1 MKRLLIAGALFASFI
16 IAGIFNVNLAY
27 AGTQDF
33 TISNFQVDYYLS
45 SDSEGRSALKT
56 IESITAVFPEY
67 DQNHGIERALPSIY
81 DGHSVSLDIESVKDE
96 DGIDQNYS
104 QYNSN
109 GNLVVR
115 IGKSDEYVHGSKTY
129 VITYTQRDVTKY
141 FADTNDDEFYWDVNG
156 IGWSQPFLQVSA
168 TVHIDQSII
177 GQITGKQSCYY
188 GEVGATATCDIFF
201 NEDDNLMTAYVEDL
215 SAGQNMTIAIGFQ
228 PHTFSAYQM
237 TKMELFIK
245 RISTPLAI
253 MCYALLIIIVSLRM
267 ALYRSATRRRAVVA
281 EYVPPLGVDLST
293 SAAITCRPGKIF
305 QAAIIS
311 MAVKNNLKI
320 TEVVHDF
327 ILGTKIKKYNIELLS
342 TDNMTPSERE
352 IAMILF
358 GADLVCGQGS
368 SVDFP
373 RTDTRLVSMVNSYV
387 RAIKRDLRED
397 GYLANKKAVRIWIV
411 LLSIILM
418 LLSIFIFIILS
429 PDNLLF
435 LGIFLNIILCPII
448 ISSLKKKPLNAKG
461 RELYDYLLGLKLFI
475 KTAEQD
481 RIKMLQTPEGAEKT
495 KINAADGSAVLKLYE
510 KLLPYAIIFDL
521 EKEWSKVLATY
532 YESQGMAPVW
542 YLGSGGFSSSSFSSS
557 LSSFSSS
564 LGSSSS
570 SGGSSGGGSSGDGG
584 GGGGG
589 GGW

>member
-1 MKRLLIAGALFASFI
+1 MKRLFFASALLVSFI
-16 IAGIFNVNLAY
+16 AASIFNINLAY
-27 AGTQDF
+27 ADTQDF

-45 SDSEGRSALKT
+45 SDSEGRSVLKT

-67 DQNHGIERALPSIY
+67 DQNHGIERALPSTY

-104 QYNSN
+104 QYDSN

-115 IGKSDEYVHGSKTY
+115 IGDPDKYVHGSKTY
-129 VITYTQRDVTKY
+129 VIIYTQRDVTKY

-156 IGWSQPFLQVSA
+156 VGWSQPFSQVSA

-188 GEVGATATCDIFF
+188 GEMGSTATCDIFF
-201 NEDDNLMTAYVEDL
+201 NEDDNLMTAYTEDL

-253 MCYALLIIIVSLRM
+253 VCHILLVIIMFLRITF
-267 ALYRSATRRRAVVA
+267 YRGAARRRAIVA

-293 SAAITCRPGKIF
+293 SAAITCRSGKIF

-320 TEVVHDF
+320 TETTHNL
-327 ILGTKIKKYNIELLS
+327 IWGLKTKKYNIELLS
-342 TDNMTPSERE
+342 NDNLTPSERE
-352 IAMILF
+352 IAKMLF

-373 RTDTRLVSMVNSYV
+373 RTDTRLVLMVSGYT
-387 RAIKRDLRED
+387 RSIKRDLEDD

-411 LLSIILM
+411 LLSIILT
-418 LLSIFIFIILS
+418 LLSIFTFIILP

-448 ISSLKKKPLNAKG
+448 IVSLKKKPLNAKG
-461 RELYDYLLGLKLFI
+461 RELHDYLLGLKLFI

-532 YESQGMAPVW
+532 YESQGIAPVW
-542 YLGSGGFSSSSFSSS
+542 YLGTGGFSSSSFSSS

-570 SGGSSGGGSSGDGG
+570 SGGSSDGGSSGDGG